1 RMPLAIFQNEFRQEI
16 ERRALVRTHSN
27 EPALQT
33 LHFGNRLPHLIP
45 QTKNPLCV
53 VINHLP
59 CLGEDRRLLCPIQER
74 ESYFFFQT
82 TNRDG
87 DCWLGPEDLIRSF

>member
-1 RMPLAIFQNEFRQEI
+1 MPLAIFQNEFRQEI
-16 ERRALVRTHSN
+16 ERRALVCTHSN

-59 CLGEDRRLLCPIQER
+59 SLCEDGCLLRPIQER

-82 TNRDG
+82 ADG
-87 DCWLGPEDLIRSF
+87 DTDCRLGPEDLIRSL